1 MAQGQGKSSF
11 ETGTNPLAVVC
22 IQLAGS
28 AGARP
33 MELVGV
39 GGVEGQQNWD
49 VVVITGK
56 DGSCVLEPLLTV
68 GISLA
73 EK

>member
-28 AGARP
+28 AGASP

-49 VVVITGK
+49 VG
-56 DGSCVLEPLLTV
+56 
-68 GISLA
+68 
-73 EK
+73 

>member
-39 GGVEGQQNWD
+39 EGGGGSAKLGHGGNNR
-49 VVVITGK
+49 
-56 DGSCVLEPLLTV
+56 DGWLLCP
-68 GISLA
+68 GAPSYSGNFIS
-73 EK
+73 